1 MVPRS
6 LRRQYK
12 GSSFRCEVCSLYLC
26 VLCYVFYICVRSLIT
41 SNPRKTRCGGG
52 EFAFGVVSQ
61 SFFLSLL
68 FQPAPDWLGGRR
80 GVRACVCHRL
90 RLFIGGEKQITMQK
104 FISCLTH
111 TGFELRVGLGTPGHG
126 AAGRSLACC
135 VAGGRVLE
143 MNFRDVAFTF
153 NKELIGRR
161 VRIDYNCDSLFKVI
175 S

>member
-1 MVPRS
+1 MSFVP
-6 LRRQYK
+6 
-12 GSSFRCEVCSLYLC
+12 VCIVLCILYLC
-26 VLCYVFYICVRSLIT
+26 NVINYKQSQENAVWRWGICFWSCFSKFLPIAAFPAC
-41 SNPRKTRCGGG
+41 PRLAGG
-52 EFAFGVVSQ
+52 EA
-61 SFFLSLL
+61 
-68 FQPAPDWLGGRR
+68 GRAC
-80 GVRACVCHRL
+80 VHVCVCVCHRL

-111 TGFELRVGLGTPGHG
+111 TGFELRVGLGAPGHG
-126 AAGRSLACC
+126 AAGRSLARCM
-135 VAGGRVLE
+135 AGGRVLE